1 MCSALLSLSVSVRVY
16 AAADGGMPTAKGR
29 CAAAATH
36 RSFMDS
42 VLFAD
47 AEQLAQNAAQRF
59 RAANDHYLHLHPAFR
74 SCLPHYSV

>member
-1 MCSALLSLSVSVRVY
+1 VCSSF
-16 AAADGGMPTAKGR
+16 
-29 CAAAATH
+29 ATH
-36 RSFMDS
+36 RPFWDS